1 MPMHRSSASSLATDI
16 GEGILPVDCGVQA
29 SRAAI
34 SLRNG
39 ELNAIV
45 DFDPEDAGEQLEQ
58 LAARLIAGERPPLAG
73 VPVAVKDHIRVKG
86 WRFTEGSPLFRDRI
100 AKDDDLAVSRLRR
113 AGAII
118 IGRTNMSEFGCKGN
132 TTNLLYGPTRHPLD
146 RHLTP
151 GGSSGGAASAVAGG
165 LIPLALAGDG
175 GGSIRRPAAHV
186 GAVGFKP
193 SAGMVAEPLDSTPT
207 AVLGPIAMNVADCRA
222 LFEAIVGPDGAD
234 PLSIPPLE
242 QPGAA
247 PRPRI
252 AWSPRL
258 GLDVPVD
265 EVVARAVAEAVERLI
280 GAGMSIEPADPAWPA
295 GASEEALMPLQHAA
309 LAAQFGT
316 TWQRQPELFDPD
328 IGDQIRSGL
337 ALSGTDVSRAQDMS
351 LSIARSAAR
360 FFASGFDFLLSP
372 TTPCLAWPLAD
383 LGPRMIG
390 GRPVGP
396 RGHAVFTP
404 FVNHAFCPAITLPV
418 PAPSLPVG
426 LQIIAPRFRDRS
438 LLDLAARIEAML
450 AQAP

>member
-1 MPMHRSSASSLATDI
+1 MALANDI
-16 GEGILPVDCGVQA
+16 NDRTLPPDFGVQA

-34 SLRNG
+34 ALRNG

-45 DFDPEDAGEQLEQ
+45 DFDPKDADEQLAQ
-58 LAARLIAGERPPLAG
+58 LAARLLAGERPPLAG
-73 VPVAVKDHIRVKG
+73 VPVAVKDHIRVAG

-100 AKDDDLAVSRLRR
+100 AERDDLVVSRLKR

-146 RHLTP
+146 PRLTP

-193 SAGMVAEPLDSTPT
+193 SAGMVAEPLDSSPT
-207 AVLGPIAMNVADCRA
+207 AVLGPIALNVADCRA
-222 LFEAIVGPDGAD
+222 LFEAIAGPDSRD
-234 PLSIPPLE
+234 PLAIPAPE
-242 QPGAA
+242 RPSAV

-265 EVVARAVAEAVERLI
+265 EVVARAVADAVDRLKN
-280 GAGMSIEPADPAWPA
+280 AGMSIAPADPAWPK

-316 TWQRQPELFDPD
+316 TWGRQAELFDPD

-337 ALSGTDVSRAQDMS
+337 ALSGADVSRAQDMS
-351 LSIARSAAR
+351 LNIARSAAR

-383 LGPRMIG
+383 LGPRVIG

-418 PAPSLPVG
+418 PAPGLPIG
-426 LQIIAPRFRDRS
+426 LQIVAPRFHDRG
-438 LLDLAARIEAML
+438 LLDLAARVEIIL